1 MKNIVT
7 AIVASI
13 ILASTA
19 NAQTS
24 DSLKINAGIV
34 IAPQGGI
41 SLSGSS
47 KGFQAFIPV
56 LAVVSLTKKN
66 TTFVPMYNVANNT
79 AGILIAQD
87 FTPKFGGYVIA
98 MKSVLAKGGYTGVAL
113 TTPVANGRAN
123 GFVEVGTS
131 WASFSPSIY
140 VGVIIPFKFK
150 VK

>member
-7 AIVASI
+7 AIAALI

-19 NAQTS
+19 NAQT

-41 SLSGSS
+41 SLSEPS
-47 KGFQAFIPV
+47 KGFQAFMPV

-79 AGILIAQD
+79 VGILIAQD

-131 WASFSPSIY
+131 WESFSPSIY